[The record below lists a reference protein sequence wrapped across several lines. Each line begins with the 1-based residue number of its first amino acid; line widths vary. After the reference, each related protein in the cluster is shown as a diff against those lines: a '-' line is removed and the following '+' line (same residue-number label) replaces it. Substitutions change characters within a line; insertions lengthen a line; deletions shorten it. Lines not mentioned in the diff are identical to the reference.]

1 MYSGSHTAGNQTWKN
16 ISGKVDEKI
25 QHYCTVLIQLRD
37 DILACAAVTTE
48 IAVLQMQDNVSTTT
62 PDK

>member
-1 MYSGSHTAGNQTWKN
+1 MYSGSCTAGNQTWKN
-16 ISGKVDEKI
+16 IGGKVDEKI
-25 QHYCTVLIQLRD
+25 QHYCMVLIRLRD
-37 DILACAAVTTE
+37 DFLAHAAVTTE